1 MFLKEFFEKK
11 FFLKKSAGDNK
22 IMKNYPACKFILIG
36 EESDI
41 QDFIPISPQQVF
53 NVETGQLS
61 IREDNQLSPRR
72 RKLKNRPTSTSP
84 LIGEGQQ
91 AGDRDRSDSGLQSSE
106 GPRSEAL
113 EDQPEVGY
121 LKRQVD
127 PDMENIKLA
136 LPGTYEKLL
145 KIEWF
150 TVKQWLIQK
159 GSGGSTLDFYSQS
172 LKSWTGYLLLACLS
186 INMYVYSC
194 FKPL

>member
-1 MFLKEFFEKK
+1 
-11 FFLKKSAGDNK
+11 
-22 IMKNYPACKFILIG
+22 MKNTQNTKSSLFILIG

-53 NVETGQLS
+53 NAETGQLS

-91 AGDRDRSDSGLQSSE
+91 AGDRDRPDSGLQSSE
-106 GPRSEAL
+106 GPRSETL
-113 EDQPEVGY
+113 EGQPEVGY

-127 PDMENIKLA
+127 PDIENIKLA

-145 KIEWF
+145 KIE
-150 TVKQWLIQK
+150 
-159 GSGGSTLDFYSQS
+159 
-172 LKSWTGYLLLACLS
+172 
-186 INMYVYSC
+186 
-194 FKPL
+194 